1 MHTQN
6 GNPPGWSH
14 LQKLCIHEP
23 KLFSLLL
30 KIDVRNGKNMQ
41 SDEAMNDNLEQ
52 RSCSRMRTI
61 SLELPKLV
69 TRPTN
74 KNVSNKN
81 GMFYV
86 KE

>member
-1 MHTQN
+1 
-6 GNPPGWSH
+6 
-14 LQKLCIHEP
+14 
-23 KLFSLLL
+23 
-30 KIDVRNGKNMQ
+30 MQ

-52 RSCSRMRTI
+52 RSCSRMRTM

-86 KE
+86 KEWFVAKVSVSDAVSSN